1 MKLLILPLTAGL
13 PATFLSC
20 QSTPTPSGQEPA
32 IRLEIEQIT
41 RGPQNHYFGYIG
53 HVQNI
58 PWNGSER
65 YLLSLR
71 VGFHD
76 RMPAADDAA
85 DIVLLDTQNDYAAR
99 KVDETRAWN
108 PQQGTMM
115 YWNPDAPD
123 TQFFF

>member
-1 MKLLILPLTAGL
+1 MKILILPMTASL
-13 PATFLSC
+13 FATFRSC

-76 RMPAADDAA
+76 RMPMPAADDAA
-85 DIVLLDTQNDYAAR
+85 DIVLLDTQNDHAAR
-99 KVDETRAWN
+99 KVDETRA
-108 PQQGTMM
+108 
-115 YWNPDAPD
+115 
-123 TQFFF
+123 